1 MFIQGTAGASVLG
14 NMDVPKETA
23 FTKRHAKQYG
33 VKSVCVSKIH
43 RHYAECS
50 RKQDSLKQPLCVI
63 MDLRKGRSVKAMK
76 FTKEQLNTL
85 DKDFLIQLFLNQ
97 QEQLEAIDQ
106 KLQLVL
112 EQIAAANHQRFGRSC
127 EKLDIDNQI
136 AFCEVDG
143 QLVFFNEAEAV

>member
-1 MFIQGTAGASVLG
+1 M
-14 NMDVPKETA
+14 
-23 FTKRHAKQYG
+23 
-33 VKSVCVSKIH
+33 
-43 RHYAECS
+43 
-50 RKQDSLKQPLCVI
+50 
-63 MDLRKGRSVKAMK
+63 AMK

-143 QLVFFNEAEAV
+143 QLVFFNEAEAVSDLEAATEENQAEKTQRQT